1 MGVLWLK
8 NTHKHTVS
16 ENFTTLSL
24 LPFAQILLTF
34 CVTLFKVMVI
44 HKVKANKKSEH
55 TESISES
62 KIIFVILF

>member
-16 ENFTTLSL
+16 EHITTLSL

-34 CVTLFKVMVI
+34 CVTLFIVMVI
-44 HKVKANKKSEH
+44 DKFKCKKRKHIENVSK
-55 TESISES
+55 S
-62 KIIFVILF
+62 KIIILVLF